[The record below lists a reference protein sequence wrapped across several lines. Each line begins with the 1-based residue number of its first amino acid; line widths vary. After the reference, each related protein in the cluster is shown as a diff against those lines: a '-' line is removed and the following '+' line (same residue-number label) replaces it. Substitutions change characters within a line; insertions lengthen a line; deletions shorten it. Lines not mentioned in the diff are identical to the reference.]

1 LKANRNRHNAV
12 VLTYVA
18 DSAADPETAW
28 RLIARPEHWSSWAPP
43 VRGARGLGQPEVRT
57 GATGHALLVG
67 RLPVPARVTSKQAH
81 RSWTWEVGPL
91 RLRHRVRPQ
100 AGGCRVAV
108 DIEAPFPL
116 EALVRLTYGPM
127 VSVLMHNLARVAAQE
142 TRRASRRAARSAH
155 TASTQGRGTEPA
167 EPATS
172 AQG

>member
-1 LKANRNRHNAV
+1 VKAIRTRHNAL

-28 RLIARPEHWSSWAPP
+28 RLIARPDHWSSWAPH
-43 VRGARGLGQPEVRT
+43 VRGARGLGQPEVCT

-127 VSVLMHNLARVAAQE
+127 VSALMHNLARVAAQE
-142 TRRASRRAARSAH
+142 ARRAARRA
-155 TASTQGRGTEPA
+155 ARAGD
-167 EPATS
+167 PAT
-172 AQG
+172 AAN